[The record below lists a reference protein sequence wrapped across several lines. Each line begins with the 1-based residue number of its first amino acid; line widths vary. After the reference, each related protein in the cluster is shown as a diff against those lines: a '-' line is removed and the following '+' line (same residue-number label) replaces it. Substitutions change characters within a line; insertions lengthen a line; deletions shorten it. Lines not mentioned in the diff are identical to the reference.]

1 MTFYRLPYSWNQI
14 VRTTAHI
21 LQSTILIFVN
31 VIKIAKSQSEPML
44 FLNSIF
50 SLLNAHYFALV
61 KNLLKFHEL
70 KIFIFVR
77 VFRQDEKC
85 YPEFDFKIIQSDT
98 RRPRASLL
106 CQSICMFVCLSASVC
121 LSLSVY
127 HTSGQRGLRSGRAT
141 TMIHW
146 VPRTLYVFNSSSPV
160 LLEYDRKLKVSNM
173 H

>member
-1 MTFYRLPYSWNQI
+1 MSTTWIFLVTLQYMTFYRLPYSWNQI

-98 RRPRASLL
+98 RRPIASLL

-121 LSLSVY
+121 LSLSVCLS
-127 HTSGQRGLRSGRAT
+127 HQRSAGSAERTSNNYD
-141 TMIHW
+141 
-146 VPRTLYVFNSSSPV
+146 TLGPTYSVR
-160 LLEYDRKLKVSNM
+160 LQ
-173 H
+173 